1 MNKKE
6 ILIIFFLII
15 LLHAMMG
22 YRSVSKTIDY
32 NNIYRNK
39 QYQPPPQLQFASS
52 SSSSNYY
59 VNPIIPNVSNDIIE
73 ALMKSR
79 HPIHHSYEN
88 NLVDAND
95 LFMKLKQQQK
105 AQVYKSNKEPEEGKI
120 HGRIIPFFW
129 HIPGNGG
136 GTISRLLGEC
146 LGLTIASSSS
156 IHYNYKFDE
165 SEELTIH
172 RYDNSIV
179 VNVDLGTK
187 EGIERASRLGVLQND
202 IISQNGL
209 TNVHVVISPQVFEIP
224 EILFENIVGVNGTLI
239 QGSMFTMFR
248 HPIEREVSY
257 FSHLKRITSDEAIRK
272 FEFVDWIRSHYF
284 VDNVMV
290 RALVNK
296 LEKNHEVTFDDLL
309 NAKEIIRRKCVI
321 GLLEEKSQSWQ
332 RFRHVYE
339 HYFVKSQS
347 SSSSR
352 KDIHNHKNIISTP
365 DCENKLLSYDW
376 PNRNDHRTFV
386 DHDFHLRGKA
396 DEEHMFNNVGFDG
409 ISFDVYN
416 EVKDLHEFDLIL
428 FEFAKYLYRDQG
440 SFFE

>member
-1 MNKKE
+1 
-6 ILIIFFLII
+6 
-15 LLHAMMG
+15 MMG
-22 YRSVSKTIDY
+22 YRTVSKSID
-32 NNIYRNK
+32 K
-39 QYQPPPQLQFASS
+39 QYQPPSPSS
-52 SSSSNYY
+52 FNYY
-59 VNPIIPNVSNDIIE
+59 ANPLIPNVSNEIIE

-79 HPIHHSYEN
+79 HTIHHSYEN

-95 LFMKLKQQQK
+95 LFIKLKQQQE
-105 AQVYKSNKEPEEGKI
+105 ARGYKSNKEPEEAKNV
-120 HGRIIPFFW
+120 HSRIIPFFW

-136 GTISRLLGEC
+136 GTISSLLGEC

-172 RYDNSIV
+172 RYENSIV
-179 VNVDLGTK
+179 VNVELGTK

-202 IISQNGL
+202 IISKNGEL
-209 TNVHVVISPQVFEIP
+209 QKQTNVVMSPQVFWIP
-224 EILFENIVGVNGTLI
+224 NILFENSVGVNGTMI
-239 QGSMFTMFR
+239 QGSMFTIFR
-248 HPIEREVSY
+248 HPIEREISY
-257 FSHLKRITSDEAIRK
+257 FSHLKRVTSDETIRK
-272 FEFVDWIRSHYF
+272 FEFVDWIRSQYF

-309 NAKEIIRRKCVI
+309 NAKEILRRKCVI

-332 RFRHVYE
+332 RFRHVYD
-339 HYFVKSQS
+339 HYFVKSQNS
-347 SSSSR
+347 NSSR
-352 KDIHNHKNIISTP
+352 KDVHNHENFMSTS

-376 PNRNDHRTFV
+376 PNKNDHRTFV
-386 DHDFHLRGKA
+386 DHDFHLRGNA
-396 DEEHMFNNVGFDG
+396 DEEHIMFNNAGFDG

-416 EVKDLHEFDLIL
+416 EVKVLHEFDLIL